1 MPQIRKNM
9 TTQEYESTGTLETVA
24 GGVGGGA
31 YQCEGPGGGENTG
44 GEVSQAPPSYHGG
57 GSSGQSHGR
66 RRTQQ
71 PERGRQGE
79 AGVFDELDLFLC
91 CRPSATAAADAARRR
106 RCRSRERED
115 CLHRLVSIGDLFHG
129 VRVVFFFPAKMTGIR
144 GK

>member
-1 MPQIRKNM
+1 M

-24 GGVGGGA
+24 GVVGGGA
-31 YQCEGPGGGENTG
+31 YQCEGPGGGENAR

-91 CRPSATAAADAARRR
+91 CRPSATAAADAAAADSVARA
-106 RCRSRERED
+106 RERTVFIVL
-115 CLHRLVSIGDLFHG
+115 CRLG
-129 VRVVFFFPAKMTGIR
+129 TGSTGWESCFLSLR
-144 GK
+144 K